1 MVAGTV
7 GQGVSAREED
17 AVADRIV
24 LRGLRVFGHHGVLPA
39 ERAAGQTFVVDV
51 ALDVDTRQA
60 ARSDE
65 LAETVD
71 YARLATDLV
80 DAVSKDPVDL
90 IETVAQRV
98 ADVCLDQSGVAA
110 VEVTIHKPEAPVG
123 VQVDDVA
130 VTIHRSRT

>member
-1 MVAGTV
+1 MDAGTV

-24 LRGLRVFGHHGVLPA
+24 LRGLRVFGHHGVHPA
-39 ERAAGQTFVVDV
+39 ERAAGQPFVVDV
-51 ALDVDTRQA
+51 ALEVDTRQA

-71 YARLATDLV
+71 YSRLATDLV

-98 ADVCLDQSGVAA
+98 ADVCLDLPHVAA

-123 VQVDDVA
+123 VHLNDVA